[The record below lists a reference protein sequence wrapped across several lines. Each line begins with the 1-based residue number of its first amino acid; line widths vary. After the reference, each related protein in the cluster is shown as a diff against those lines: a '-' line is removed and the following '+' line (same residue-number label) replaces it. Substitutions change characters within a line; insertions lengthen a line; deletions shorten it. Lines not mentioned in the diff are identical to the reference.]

1 MTNIENYFSRVF
13 LGRLTIV
20 MQLFARKLENY
31 RVFGKIYLVLDNNR
45 IFAAQLVTRKIKKEN
60 EINLLIKRLTVDHD
74 TS

>member
-20 MQLFARKLENY
+20 MQLLQENWKTTEF
-31 RVFGKIYLVLDNNR
+31 FGKIYLALDNNR
-45 IFAAQLVTRKIKKEN
+45 IFAAQLVTRKITKEN